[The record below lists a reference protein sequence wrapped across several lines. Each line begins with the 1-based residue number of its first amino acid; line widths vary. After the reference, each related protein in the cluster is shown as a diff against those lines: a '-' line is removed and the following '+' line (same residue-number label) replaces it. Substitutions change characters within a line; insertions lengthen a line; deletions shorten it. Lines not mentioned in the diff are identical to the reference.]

1 MLQRYKINGR
11 NAIFDLLF
19 LNLLTVF
26 DEQNNSV
33 SFVDKS
39 PCLLVYMGFYVYL
52 AVG

>member
-1 MLQRYKINGR
+1 MGEMQVY
-11 NAIFDLLF
+11 DLLF
-19 LNLLTVF
+19 LNFLTVF